1 MSSTKLQSPTKL
13 IELPKLPIERAITD
27 RVALLD
33 FGTRAHQLLIE
44 QREEWPMLRR
54 DYASLPDVQ
63 TRKIDFDDFEIVLQ
77 YNPARLI
84 SSAAKVDAKSVRE
97 RKCFLCTPNLPR
109 DQRGLD
115 FGREYV
121 ILCNPFPIF
130 PEHFTIPHK
139 EHRHQQ
145 IGGNLDIMLQLAQQM
160 APRYTIFYNGP
171 RCGASAP
178 DHLHFQAGSRGF
190 MPIDREYERITR
202 RTPALIESSTFN
214 VYTVENYLRRF
225 ISIESS
231 DPVVL
236 NKVFAAI
243 ESAMQQIAGTDTDEP
258 LMNVLA
264 SYENDTWRVI
274 VFPRAKH
281 RPSFYFAEG
290 DEKILLSPA
299 AVEMGG
305 TCAVPL
311 QKDFKRLDREHIVQ
325 AFNEVTVPADQ
336 FAHLCHTLAATLA
349 SI

>member
-1 MSSTKLQSPTKL
+1 MNTIDLKSPAKVVPVIKPL
-13 IELPKLPIERAITD
+13 NDRAPS
-27 RVALLD
+27 LLD

-54 DYASLPDVQ
+54 DYASLPAVQ
-63 TRKIDFDDFEIVLQ
+63 ARTLEFDNFVITLQ

-115 FGREYV
+115 FERDYV

-139 EHRHQQ
+139 DHRPQQ
-145 IGGNLDIMLQLAQQM
+145 IAGNLDIMLQLAQQM
-160 APRYTIFYNGP
+160 SSRYTIFYNGP

-178 DHLHFQAGSRGF
+178 DHLHFQAGSKGF
-190 MPIDREYERITR
+190 MPIDREYDRIKR
-202 RTPALIESSTFN
+202 DHALIESRSFS
-214 VYTVENYLRRF
+214 VFTVENYLRRF
-225 ISIESS
+225 ISIESA
-231 DPVVL
+231 DPIVL

-243 ESAMQQIAGTDTDEP
+243 ESAMQQLAGSDEEP
-258 LMNVLA
+258 LMNILA
-264 SYENDTWRVI
+264 RYENDAWKVI

-281 RPSFYFAEG
+281 RPNFYFAEG
-290 DEKILLSPA
+290 EEKILLSPA

-305 TCAVPL
+305 ICAVPL
-311 QKDFKRLDREHIVQ
+311 QKDFKRLDREHVIQ
-325 AFNEVTVPADQ
+325 AFVEVTLPAQQ
-336 FAHLCHTLAATLA
+336 FEKLRETLAATLA